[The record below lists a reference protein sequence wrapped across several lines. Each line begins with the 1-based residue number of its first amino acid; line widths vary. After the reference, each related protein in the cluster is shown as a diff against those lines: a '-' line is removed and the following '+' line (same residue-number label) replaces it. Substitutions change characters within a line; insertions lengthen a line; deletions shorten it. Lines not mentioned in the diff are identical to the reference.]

1 MLTNLRSGKSEDGK
15 KGPLTGE
22 DKKDSIEFWSE
33 RRLRIIY
40 SLANCAISQKVRV
53 LMKHF
58 FLFMIQT
65 HFCYLIVQIDRIF
78 CI

>member
-53 LMKHF
+53 LIETLF
-58 FLFMIQT
+58 SIYDPNAFL
-65 HFCYLIVQIDRIF
+65 LPNSPD
-78 CI
+78 

>member
-22 DKKDSIEFWSE
+22 DKKDSIDFWSE

-58 FLFMIQT
+58 FSIYDPNAFL
-65 HFCYLIVQIDRIF
+65 LPNSPD
-78 CI
+78 